1 MLISTFFFIC
11 TYVDLIFFV
20 EGVGSLIVNVFFFA
34 LYSNIYWN
42 VRHNL
47 EFITLNDKK
56 LGRKVG
62 IISQISEITAGIIS
76 AFILDNFSIVPL
88 VIASSILMLISLIS
102 FFLMDEKRKT
112 KLKDSLI
119 KYFKIV
125 PKTTLFHLALREAST
140 VMTAF
145 FPLYLYI
152 YVSNT
157 YSFAGLANFFLGLAS
172 IIFTH
177 FLSKRID
184 DKRESYLLLCTVLI
198 CLIYLSNSKVIL
210 KNRKDVLT
218 NISST

>member
-1 MLISTFFFIC
+1 
-11 TYVDLIFFV
+11 
-20 EGVGSLIVNVFFFA
+20 
-34 LYSNIYWN
+34 
-42 VRHNL
+42 
-47 EFITLNDKK
+47 
-56 LGRKVG
+56 
-62 IISQISEITAGIIS
+62 
-76 AFILDNFSIVPL
+76 
-88 VIASSILMLISLIS
+88 
-102 FFLMDEKRKT
+102 MDEKRKT
-112 KLKDSLI
+112 KPKNSLI

-157 YSFAGLANFFLGLAS
+157 YSFAVLANFFLGLAS

>member
-1 MLISTFFFIC
+1 MLISNFFFIC

-119 KYFKIV
+119 KNFKIV

-145 FPLYLYI
+145 FPLYLY
-152 YVSNT
+152 N
-157 YSFAGLANFFLGLAS
+157 
-172 IIFTH
+172 
-177 FLSKRID
+177 R
-184 DKRESYLLLCTVLI
+184 
-198 CLIYLSNSKVIL
+198 KVIL
-210 KNRKDVLT
+210 KNRKNVLT
-218 NISST
+218 NIFSIRYTLVTKGRFVV